1 MHETLEYLKTFA
13 RYPLALRRFLAHT
26 VTIDEARQL
35 VRDRLDRRDE
45 HFLDIAERAIYGNP
59 RSPYLAMLRMA
70 RCELPDLRAMV
81 RNRGLENT
89 LGVLRAAGVYASFEE
104 FKGRTPIVREG
115 TLIPSSPADFDSPLA
130 RRDFTTTTG
139 GSTGL
144 ALAVHQDLDYLSAV
158 APAHLLMLD
167 AWDVVDVPTV
177 HWSHILPGAGLRF
190 ILQRARVGQYPQFW
204 GSAHGWF
211 DSKAWFK
218 YTAATLYMLLWLR
231 LLGTPVTRP
240 RIVRL
245 DEAHVFVRKI
255 RETLDRFGRCL
266 LYCNVSC
273 ALRVAVAAE
282 LEGADF
288 SKVTIRVGGEPL
300 TPAKAER
307 IRRSG
312 ARVMPEYGAI
322 ETGPLGLPCA
332 RPIETDE
339 VHLTTDLF
347 AIITHPHEL
356 QGSGPVAALNLTSLV
371 ASSSKV
377 MLNYQIDDYAVV
389 ADRACGCPLHAA
401 GYTRQVHTIR
411 SYSKLVG
418 EGVTLFAS
426 DLARIVEEILPARFG
441 GSPLDYQMA
450 ETEEADGR
458 TRLHVRVHPRV
469 PGVNEQ
475 AVIDVVLGTLRTS
488 SPRGDS
494 GGGVWRQAHT
504 LRVVREAPVVTSRGK
519 LQPIDVR
526 RAAPRHAA
534 RDPR

>member
-1 MHETLEYLKTFA
+1 MRETLEYLTTFA
-13 RYPLALRRFLAHT
+13 RYPLALRRFLAER
-26 VTIDEARQL
+26 VSIDEARRL
-35 VRDRLDRRDE
+35 VREGIDRRDE
-45 HFLDIAERAIYGNP
+45 HFLHIADRAIYRHP

-70 RCELPDLRAMV
+70 RCELPDLQAMV
-81 RNRGLENT
+81 RDRGLDDT
-89 LGVLRAAGVYASFEE
+89 LTSLRAAGVYVSYEE
-104 FKGRTPIVREG
+104 FKGRKPIVREG
-115 TLIPSSPADFDSPLA
+115 RLIPSSPADFDSPLA

-144 ALAVHQDLDYLSAV
+144 ALAVHQDLGYLAAM

-167 AWDVVDVPTV
+167 AWGVVDFPTV

-190 ILQRARVGQYPQFW
+190 ILQRVRIGQYPQFW

-211 DSKAWFK
+211 DSKSWLK
-218 YTAATLYMLLWLR
+218 YSAATLYMLLWLR
-231 LLGTPVTRP
+231 LLGVPVTRP

-245 DEAHVFVRKI
+245 DAARIVVRKI
-255 RETLDRFGRCL
+255 RETVDRFGRCL

-282 LEGADF
+282 QEGADF
-288 SKVTIRVGGEPL
+288 SRVTIRVGGEPL
-300 TPAKAER
+300 TPAKAGR

-332 RPIETDE
+332 RPVEIDE
-339 VHLTTDLF
+339 VHLTSDLF
-347 AIITHPHEL
+347 AIVTHPHEL
-356 QGSGPVAALNLTSLV
+356 PGSGPVPALNLTSLV

-377 MLNYQIDDYAVV
+377 MLNYQIDDYGVV
-389 ADRACGCPLHAA
+389 RERACGCPLHAA
-401 GYTRQVHTIR
+401 GYTRLLHTIR

-426 DLARIVEEILPARFG
+426 DLARIVEEVLPARFG

-450 ETEEADGR
+450 ETEEADGL
-458 TRLHVRVHPRV
+458 TRLHVRVHPRLA
-469 PGVNEQ
+469 NLDEQ
-475 AVIDVVLGTLRTS
+475 AVIDAVLSTLRES

-494 GGGVWRQAHT
+494 GGGVWQQART
-504 LRVVREAPVVTSRGK
+504 LRVVREAPVPTSRGK

-526 RAAPRHAA
+526 RPTSPRQAKAA
-534 RDPR
+534 R